1 VTDGKLQGVTKVRA
15 SGRSALRLVMA
26 LGLFTTAPDALAQVY
41 DSAARIDQLQPS
53 SAGSP
58 FPRAEGPRPAFEK
71 GAGVAARVLGEY
83 MLDPLKAAV
92 VGGDGTETPTSL
104 VRHAALVHV
113 GGQYSPRRWLNLEFE
128 IPFAVHE
135 QGDATTSVKGERLP
149 AGTVGVGD
157 VRVGAHALPYQTRAV
172 SVQLGARFWAPTGT
186 EAAYLQSSRRL
197 FRVELV
203 AAAMGETER
212 FLYGCTL
219 GLAPMWFAG
228 RDGDRLAATCA
239 AGVKLG
245 DVAQLALEPHFA
257 AFTYRTD
264 PEQHTLAGLADTR
277 IAVAFEPLG
286 SISFKAGDFSVAL
299 AGGAGLGDAPGTAA
313 ARGMLSLTYAT
324 VGDASGRANGNGDR
338 DLDGTS
344 DTYDA
349 CPDEAGPEKRRG
361 CPDKR
366 DEDGDG
372 ILAGD
377 ACPTQP
383 GGRYD
388 DPKAN
393 GCPDRDND
401 RVADPLDRCPAEPGE
416 ADGGCPRFARL
427 EGKYFGVTPPLAF
440 ATGGEKLG
448 SNGVAALV
456 EIVRTIRANPGL
468 GHVAIKLG
476 TRGASTR
483 LTDARAAAVLAILN
497 EQNLE
502 SSRYELVLDDARLNG
517 SIEVVGTR

>member
-1 VTDGKLQGVTKVRA
+1 MTRVFA
-15 SGRSALRLVMA
+15 PGRSALRLAMA
-26 LGLFTTAPDALAQVY
+26 LGLLTTAPDALAQVY
-41 DSAARIDQLQPS
+41 DSAARIDQLQPA

-58 FPRAEGPRPAFEK
+58 FPRAEGPRPMFEQ
-71 GAGVAARVLGEY
+71 GAGVATRILGEY

-92 VGGDGTETPTSL
+92 VGGDGTETPISL

-113 GGQYSPRRWLNLEFE
+113 GGHYSPRRWLNLEFN
-128 IPFAVHE
+128 IPFAVYE
-135 QGDATTSVKGERLP
+135 QGDASAAVKGEGL
-149 AGTVGVGD
+149 AGGTTGVGD
-157 VRVGAHALPYQTRAV
+157 VRVGVHALPLQTRKL
-172 SVQLGARFWAPTGT
+172 SVQLGARFWGPTGT

-197 FRVELV
+197 FRTELV
-203 AAAMGETER
+203 AAAMGETES

-257 AFTYRTD
+257 AFAYRTHPD
-264 PEQHTLAGLADTR
+264 QATLAGLGDTR
-277 IAVAFEPLG
+277 IAVAFEPLA
-286 SISFKAGDFSVAL
+286 SLSFKAGDFALAL

-324 VGDASGRANGNGDR
+324 VGHASGRATGDGDR

-349 CPDEAGPEKRRG
+349 CPDEAGPEERRG

-372 ILAGD
+372 IVAGD

-383 GGRYD
+383 GSRSD
-388 DPKAN
+388 DPKAS

-401 RVADPLDRCPAEPGE
+401 RIADPIDRCPTEPGDG
-416 ADGGCPRFARL
+416 AGGCPRFARL
-427 EGKYFGVTPPLAF
+427 DGKTFRVTPPLAF
-440 ATGGEKLG
+440 ANGLEKLAP
-448 SNGVAALV
+448 NGVAALI
-456 EIVRTIRANPGL
+456 EIVRTLRVNL
-468 GHVAIKLG
+468 NLRHVAIKLG
-476 TRGASTR
+476 TRGATAR
-483 LTDARAAAVLAILN
+483 LTDARAGAILAILN
-497 EQNLE
+497 EQNFE
-502 SSRYELVLDDARLNG
+502 SNRYELVLDDARANG
-517 SIEVVGTR
+517 AIEVVGTR